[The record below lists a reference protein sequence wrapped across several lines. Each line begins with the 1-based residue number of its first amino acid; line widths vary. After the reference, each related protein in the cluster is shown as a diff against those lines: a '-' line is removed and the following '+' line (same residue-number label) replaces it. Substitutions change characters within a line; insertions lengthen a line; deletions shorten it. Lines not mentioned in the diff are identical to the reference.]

1 MSQYALDTDTL
12 TLLLHGQA
20 NVTRQAA
27 AHDPADLAV
36 PIVSVEE
43 ILTGWY
49 TQIRQSKSDD
59 QLARAYAALQQ
70 AVEFTSSTRILPYDR
85 DAIQRFRQLRASKPR
100 IGVNDLKIA
109 AIALEQGAVLVTRN
123 VQDFGQLPGLQLE
136 DWS

>member
-12 TLLLHGQA
+12 TLLLHGHA
-20 NVTRQAA
+20 NVTQRAA

-36 PIVSVEE
+36 PIVAVEE

-49 TQIRQSKSDD
+49 TRIRQSKSDD
-59 QLARAYAALQQ
+59 QLARAYAAVQQ
-70 AVEFTSSTRILPYDR
+70 AVEFTARVRILPFDR
-85 DAIQRFRQLRASKPR
+85 SAIQRFRQLRASKPR
-100 IGVNDLKIA
+100 LGVNDLKIA